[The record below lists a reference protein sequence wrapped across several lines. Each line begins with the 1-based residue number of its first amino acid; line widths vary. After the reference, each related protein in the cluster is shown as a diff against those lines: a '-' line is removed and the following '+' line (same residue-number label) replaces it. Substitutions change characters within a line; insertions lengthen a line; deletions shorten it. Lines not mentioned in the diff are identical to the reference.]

1 MLSKDE
7 KIKDFTIKQLKMF
20 YRTYNDIFSFSLNV
34 MRLLANQ
41 F

>member
-20 YRTYNDIFSFSLNV
+20 HRTYNDIFSFSLNV